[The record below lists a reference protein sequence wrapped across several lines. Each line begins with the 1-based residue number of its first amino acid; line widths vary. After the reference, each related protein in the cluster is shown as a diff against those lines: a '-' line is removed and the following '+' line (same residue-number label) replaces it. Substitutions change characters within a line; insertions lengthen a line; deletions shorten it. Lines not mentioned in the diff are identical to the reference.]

1 MLNRQLQEINLEL
14 SVQKSSTKRRA
25 SNEDAYLPRSKQSV
39 VKSPTTNAISAF
51 SPEKAPTPLSAKQ
64 EQILKSA
71 MEMYGQGSKPKQSS
85 KGWNFI

>member
-1 MLNRQLQEINLEL
+1 LTRQLQEINQE
-14 SVQKSSTKRRA
+14 SIQKSTKRRP
-25 SNEDAYLPRSKQSV
+25 SNEENYLPRNKQSV
-39 VKSPTTNAISAF
+39 KSEKSPISAF
-51 SPEKAPTPLSAKQ
+51 SPEKVPTPLSAKQ